1 MLILGLS
8 PFRHHAAAAL
18 LQDGVIC
25 AAIEND
31 KLLRAHKRGSP
42 DAAISFCLERI
53 GAQRSDLN
61 AIAVAT
67 RPTNAW
73 LRRSLFSAKLSL
85 SAPIAGAHYA
95 ASEIGNLARE
105 LR

>member
-1 MLILGLS
+1 MLSTHSQKVKWTISSWKIFSSKRCRREPREASKSMLILGLS

-61 AIAVAT
+61 AIAIAT
-67 RPTNAW
+67 RPT
-73 LRRSLFSAKLSL
+73 SA
-85 SAPIAGAHYA
+85 
-95 ASEIGNLARE
+95 
-105 LR
+105 